1 MIASAP
7 PAHPDAIRR
16 YRLVIEGLVQGLGV
30 RPRIYRLA
38 AGLGLHG
45 SVRNDPRGVVVE
57 VEGRDG
63 ALARFLASLP
73 DALTAAGRPTRIE
86 VAPASPR
93 FESAEF
99 RIESAA
105 RLGPPAV
112 HPAPDLAMCEACRR
126 DLDGPGD
133 RRWNYALVTCT
144 ACGPRFTIALDL
156 PWARET
162 TTMARFAPCPACRA
176 EFEDPADR
184 RFHAEAIACPACG
197 PRLTLHDAHGRPVP
211 GPDPVEAAAAALR
224 AGRVVAVKGVGGYH
238 LACDATDERAVR
250 RLRERKRREG
260 KPFAVMLVDLP
271 AVRRVCWTSA
281 AEECLLTSPARPI
294 VLLARRPD
302 ARPAIAEAVAPGLR
316 ELGVLLPYTPLH
328 MLLLRATGLP
338 LVMTSGNASGEPIVG
353 DDEAARR
360 RLGDTADLFLGHDR
374 PIAATC
380 DDSVMRLVRGRPLP
394 VRRARGW
401 VPLPVALPVAAPRP
415 VLACGGDLKAV
426 FALARGGEAFLSQH
440 LGDLGE
446 ERAWRAW
453 REALAHFRRLL
464 RFEPEVVVHD
474 LHPGYRTTA
483 FARALEGPVRL
494 AVQHHHA
501 HVASCL
507 ADNGTDGPVIGVAWD
522 GTGYGPDGHVW
533 GGEFLL
539 ADLAGFRRVAHLEE
553 VPLPGGDAAVREPWR
568 MAGACLLQ
576 AFGAAWPEALADGPD
591 ARDLGRR
598 LAALGWP
605 ALARALAAGAPV
617 PRTSS
622 AGRLFDAV
630 ACLLG
635 VRDVA
640 GYEAQAAVELE
651 ALAAPRADRAY
662 DVGLTEAGDRLVVR
676 TTDLVRAVVE
686 DLRAGVPRALI
697 AARFHAALAQV
708 IAQVADRVRA
718 QSGVGR
724 VALTGGVFQNARLLR
739 LAAAAL
745 EARGFEVLRHQQ
757 VPPNDG
763 GLALGQAAV
772 AARWL
777 AEGIR

>member
-7 PAHPDAIRR
+7 ASQSEATRR
-16 YRLVIEGLVQGLGV
+16 YHLVIEGLVQGLGV
-30 RPRIYRLA
+30 RPRLYRLA
-38 AGLGLHG
+38 TRLGLRG
-45 SVRNDPRGVVVE
+45 SLRNDPRGVVVD
-57 VEGRDG
+57 VEGR
-63 ALARFLASLP
+63 AAAVEAFLASLG
-73 DALTAAGRPTRIE
+73 AELGGAARPARIE
-86 VAPASPR
+86 VVEAAPR
-93 FESAEF
+93 LDCDDF
-99 RIESAA
+99 RIEQTAWV
-105 RLGPPAV
+105 GPRTV
-112 HPAPDLAMCEACRR
+112 HPAPDLALCEACRQ
-126 DLDGPGD
+126 DLDRPGD
-133 RRWNYALVTCT
+133 RRQNYALVTCT

-156 PWARET
+156 PWAREAT
-162 TTMARFAPCPACRA
+162 TLARFVPCPACRA

-184 RFHAEAIACPACG
+184 RFHAEGIACPACG
-197 PRLTLHDAHGRPVP
+197 PRLALHDGSGRVVDAA
-211 GPDPVEAAAAALR
+211 DPVETAAVALR
-224 AGRVVAVKGVGGYH
+224 AGGVVAVKGVGGYH

-260 KPFAVMLVDLP
+260 KPFAIMLADLP
-271 AVRRVCWTSA
+271 AVRRACWTSSV
-281 AEECLLTSPARPI
+281 EERLLTSPARPI
-294 VLLARRPD
+294 VLLARRRD
-302 ARPAIAEAVAPGLR
+302 ARPAIAEAVAPGRR

-328 MLLLRATGLP
+328 VLLLRAAGLP
-338 LVMTSGNASGEPIVG
+338 LVMTSGNPSGEPIVG
-353 DDEAARR
+353 DDETARR

-380 DDSVMRLVRGRPLP
+380 DDSVVRVVRGRALP

-401 VPLPVALPVAAPRP
+401 VPLPVALPVTAPRP
-415 VLACGGDLKAV
+415 ILACGGDLKAV

-464 RFEPEVVVHD
+464 RLEPEVVVHD

-483 FARALEGPVRL
+483 FARSLDGPTCL

-501 HVASCL
+501 HVAACL
-507 ADNGTDGPVIGVAWD
+507 ADNATDGPVIGVAWD
-522 GTGYGPDGHVW
+522 GTGYGPDGSVW

-568 MAGACLLQ
+568 MAGAYLLQ
-576 AFGAAWPEALADGPD
+576 AFGTAWPEALAAGADGLD
-591 ARDLGRR
+591 VAQR
-598 LAALGWP
+598 LRAFGWP
-605 ALARALAAGAPV
+605 VLARALAASPM
-617 PRTSS
+617 PRTTS

-630 ACLLG
+630 ASLLG
-635 VRDVA
+635 LRDRVD
-640 GYEAQAAVELE
+640 YEAQAAVELE
-651 ALAAPRADRAY
+651 ALAAPHADRTY
-662 DVGLTEAGDRLVVR
+662 EVTLGEGGDRLVVR
-676 TTDLVRAVVE
+676 STDLIHAVVD
-686 DLRAGVPRALI
+686 DLRAGVPREVI
-697 AARFHAALAQV
+697 AARFHAALAEI
-708 IAQVADRVRA
+708 IARVADRIRA
-718 QSGVGR
+718 ASGVGR

-745 EARGFEVLRHQQ
+745 EARGFQVLRHQQ

-777 AEGIR
+777 AGGGG